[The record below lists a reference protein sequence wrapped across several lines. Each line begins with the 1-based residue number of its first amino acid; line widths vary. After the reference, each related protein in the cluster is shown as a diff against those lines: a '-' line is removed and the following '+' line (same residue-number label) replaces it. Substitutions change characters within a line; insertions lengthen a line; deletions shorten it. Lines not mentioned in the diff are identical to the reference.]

1 MGWKGDVWKQDYG
14 ADEIQLGG
22 AAGIAGGGWVGMGM
36 VDGGENGVC
45 GRMERN
51 GNWRTPRAEGG
62 AGTLRAVHCAPGRG
76 QGDVYL
82 LYYAQMCERETE
94 PKRLT
99 LVVPVYNAPDL
110 ARALVARLPELE
122 EAARGCGFELVETI
136 LVDDGSDVRLDAA
149 VPGDGADARLDAV
162 VPGDGSDGRLDAAVP
177 GDGKRLVVLRTEP
190 NRGKGAAVRRGAL
203 AAKGDWVLMSDVDL
217 SAPFAEFARLAPY
230 ADAWIVCGSR
240 FGRPG
245 MPLVR
250 RFLSRVFHVVVRM
263 TCGMDVQ
270 DTQCGFKLFRMDVM
284 RAVFAA
290 QRIER
295 FAFDVELIRRARD
308 AGGTVKE
315 VPVAWCGGKR
325 SSLRVFRDAPRMLWD
340 LLRIGPCRASSR
352 DRTRAGR

>member
-1 MGWKGDVWKQDYG
+1 MGGRKSRW
-14 ADEIQLGG
+14 
-22 AAGIAGGGWVGMGM
+22 AAGR
-36 VDGGENGVC
+36 GVF
-45 GRMERN
+45 
-51 GNWRTPRAEGG
+51 
-62 AGTLRAVHCAPGRG
+62 
-76 QGDVYL
+76 L
-82 LYYAQMCERETE
+82 LYYAQMYEGETD
-94 PKRLT
+94 PRRLT

-122 EAARGCGFELVETI
+122 ETARGCGFKLVETI
-136 LVDDGSDVRLDAA
+136 LVDDGSDTRLDAAVLGDGSDVRLDAA
-149 VPGDGADARLDAV
+149 VL
-162 VPGDGSDGRLDAAVP
+162 GDGSDTRLDAAAP
-177 GDGKRLVVLRTEP
+177 GDGNRLVVLRTEP

-203 AAKGDWVLMSDVDL
+203 AAKGGWALMSDVDL

-240 FGRPG
+240 YGRPG
-245 MPLVR
+245 MPFVRRLLSRAFHALVR
-250 RFLSRVFHVVVRM
+250 LA
-263 TCGMDVQ
+263 CGMDVQ

-284 RAVFAA
+284 RPVFAA

-315 VPVAWCGGKR
+315 VPVAWRGGKR

-340 LLRIGPCRASSR
+340 LLRIGPCRALSR

>member
-1 MGWKGDVWKQDYG
+1 MYEEW
-14 ADEIQLGG
+14 
-22 AAGIAGGGWVGMGM
+22 
-36 VDGGENGVC
+36 
-45 GRMERN
+45 
-51 GNWRTPRAEGG
+51 
-62 AGTLRAVHCAPGRG
+62 
-76 QGDVYL
+76 
-82 LYYAQMCERETE
+82 TE
-94 PKRLT
+94 PRRLT

-110 ARALVARLPELE
+110 ARALVARIPELDA
-122 EAARGCGFELVETI
+122 AARGSGFELMETI

-149 VPGDGADARLDAV
+149 VPGDG
-162 VPGDGSDGRLDAAVP
+162 
-177 GDGKRLVVLRTEP
+177 KRLVVLRIEP

-203 AAKGDWVLMSDVDL
+203 AAKGGWVLMSDVDL

-240 FGRPG
+240 YGRPG

-250 RFLSRVFHVVVRM
+250 RFLSRAFHSLVRLA
-263 TCGMDVQ
+263 CGMDVQ